1 MKFDFSG
8 KTALVTGGSRGIGKQ
23 ICNDLELLGAN
34 VISLSSKDFDLSSED
49 GLSQITNWIDTHCNK
64 IDILVNNAGINFNE
78 YIDVL
83 DESKL
88 DNLYRVNTKAPFLI
102 TKAVSKKMKIKES
115 GKIINIASI
124 AANRVRDGRTAYS
137 TSKAGLIAFTKVIAL
152 ELAKYNILCNTVSPG
167 FTLTDMTEKMLSQ
180 EELQKHIDQVP
191 LNRLGSVNDIS
202 NAVLFLASEYNNFI
216 TGQDLI
222 VDGGFINSII
232 I

>member
-23 ICNDLELLGAN
+23 ICNDLESLGAN

-49 GLSQITNWIDTHCNK
+49 GLSQITNWIDTHCNE

-83 DESKL
+83 DENKL

-102 TKAVSKKMKIKES
+102 TKAVSKKMKTKES

-124 AANRVRDGRTAYS
+124 AANEIVTG
-137 TSKAGLIAFTKVIAL
+137 
-152 ELAKYNILCNTVSPG
+152 
-167 FTLTDMTEKMLSQ
+167 
-180 EELQKHIDQVP
+180 KHQC
-191 LNRLGSVNDIS
+191 
-202 NAVLFLASEYNNFI
+202 
-216 TGQDLI
+216 TH
-222 VDGGFINSII
+222 
-232 I
+232 